1 MTFAEQIELAEDG
14 LFQARV
20 RQATITAAIAVM
32 AETPTAETQA
42 AHEKR
47 TALALRILSEP
58 TGTQRAWAYA
68 VAANPAITAESSDG
82 DLQWTVNSL
91 WDAMAGVTETLPA
104 PEVALGERAEFQARV
119 RQAVVKAAA
128 AIMADAPD
136 NTPQSIDR
144 HAKRAALANQ
154 ALRYPQEAQRAW
166 TYAVLTNGAI
176 TAESVDGDIEWTV
189 NSLWDAMAGV
199 VLEPE
204 R

>member
-1 MTFAEQIELAEDG
+1 MMTFAEQIELAENG
-14 LFQARV
+14 LFQGRV
-20 RQATITAAIAVM
+20 RQAVVTAAVAIM
-32 AETPTAETQA
+32 AEEPGADVERHKQ
-42 AHEKR
+42 R
-47 TALALRILSEP
+47 TALAHRALNDP
-58 TGTQRAWAYA
+58 TGLQRAWAYA
-68 VAANPAITAESSDG
+68 VAANPAITGDSSDA
-82 DLQWTVNSL
+82 DIQYTVNSY
-91 WDAMAGVTETLPA
+91 WDAFAGVVTLPEPTA
-104 PEVALGERAEFQARV
+104 GYLGDDAAFQGRV

-154 ALRYPQEAQRAW
+154 ALRYPHEAQRAW

-176 TAESVDGDIEWTV
+176 TGESSDSDIEWTV
-189 NSLWDAMAGV
+189 NGLWDAMAGV